1 MKPLLAS
8 AESSRTMGLCQ
19 AGPAPLETGLR
30 RWQDPRVEPCLPTR
44 GSAVRTRHPIVAL
57 LVAFLAAAHP
67 ALAQHYQT
75 DFPPD
80 EFRARWARLF
90 DRIGADAVAIV
101 QGAGLARGFVY
112 PRQTN
117 EFYYLSGIET
127 AHSYILLDGR
137 SKTVTLYLPPR
148 NERLERSEGRVLSA
162 DDGELVKRLTG
173 ADEVRSTAELGGTDW
188 PASLGRVAAVYT
200 PFAPAEGQGESRG
213 ELRAANAAI
222 LNDPW
227 DGRLPREARV
237 IELLRARFPRAE
249 IRDLTPILDAL
260 RSVKS
265 PREVALIRRASQ
277 IAGLGMMEAI
287 RSTEA
292 SVWEYQLDAAARYVF
307 LVNGARLEGYRS
319 ITASGTENINN
330 GHYFMNTRQIQ
341 DDDLVLMDFAPD
353 YRYYTSDIGRM
364 WPVSATYLP
373 WQRELLSFVL
383 RYRNEILARIRPG
396 VSSQQIYDEMKTV
409 MMPVVEQTTWS
420 KPIYEDAARKMVETG
435 GGTLSHP
442 VGMAVHDVGGY
453 RDRLRPGHV
462 FSVDP
467 QLRVPDEQLYIR
479 YEDTGVVTETGFEN
493 FTGFLPAELDDLET
507 LTREKGVVQ
516 TTGVDAG
523 RR

>member
-1 MKPLLAS
+1 MR
-8 AESSRTMGLCQ
+8 SR
-19 AGPAPLETGLR
+19 
-30 RWQDPRVEPCLPTR
+30 CL
-44 GSAVRTRHPIVAL
+44 I
-57 LVAFLAAAHP
+57 VAFLLLARP
-67 ALAQHYQT
+67 ALAQHFQT

-80 EFRARWARLF
+80 EFRARWAKLL
-90 DRIGADAVAIV
+90 DRIGPDAVAVV

-117 EFYYLSGIET
+117 EFYYLCGVET

-162 DDGELVKRLTG
+162 DDVALVRTLTG
-173 ADEVRSTAELGGTDW
+173 ADDVRSAAEMGGTDW

-213 ELRAANAAI
+213 ELRNANAGI

-227 DGRLPREARV
+227 DGRLPREARFV
-237 IELLRARFPRAE
+237 ELLRARFPRSE
-249 IRDLTPILDAL
+249 IRDLTPVLDEL
-260 RSVKS
+260 RGIKS

-292 SVWEYQLDAAARYVF
+292 GVWEYQLDAAARYVF

-330 GHYFMNTRQIQ
+330 GHYFMNTRQTQ
-341 DDDLVLMDFAPD
+341 DGDLVLMDFAPD
-353 YRYYTSDIGRM
+353 YHYYTSDIGRM
-364 WPVSATYLP
+364 WPVSGAYAP
-373 WQRELLSFVL
+373 WQRELLGFVL
-383 RYRNEILARIRPG
+383 RYRNEILTRIRPG
-396 VSSQQIYDEMKTV
+396 VSSQQIYDDMKAV
-409 MMPVVEQTTWS
+409 MTPVVESTAWS
-420 KPIYEDAARKMVETG
+420 KPIYEAAARKMVDTG
-435 GGTLSHP
+435 GGALSHP
-442 VGMAVHDVGGY
+442 VGMAVHGVGSY
-453 RDRLRPGHV
+453 RDMLKPGHV

-467 QLRVPDEQLYIR
+467 QLWVPDEHLYIR
-479 YEDTGVVTETGFEN
+479 YEDTGVVTDSGFEN
-493 FTGFLPAELDDLET
+493 FTDFLPSELDDLEE

-516 TTGVDAG
+516 SVPATQG
-523 RR
+523 RPRTDR